1 MKTLSHFIK
10 TTLVGG
16 LLVLFPLFCCLYLG
30 VRIAVALTNFIR
42 PLLDFLPQNR
52 FIGVAIADAASVLIL
67 LLVCFATGLIART
80 AFGSSVGLRTSEF
93 LNRIPGYRMLD
104 RIARIIFD
112 HEDQRGSPVVVR
124 NGDTK
129 QIGFLVEENSA
140 EEMTVFFPNAPTPF
154 SGNIAIV
161 RADDVE
167 RLDVPRSEVLRMIA
181 SFGAGTR
188 ELLVDRKAK

>member
-30 VRIAVALTNFIR
+30 VRIAAALTNFTK
-42 PLLDFLPQNR
+42 PLLGFLPQNR

-112 HEDQRGSPVVVR
+112 HEDQRGSPVVLR

-140 EEMTVFFPNAPTPF
+140 EELTVFFPNAPTPF
-154 SGNIAIV
+154 SGNIAIL